1 MAALSMLQTFDH
13 IPSGV
18 LNCGASDLQGMLG
31 GPSLFYCE
39 GARKPALFVTVL
51 QHGNEPTGFEAVQEI
66 LRRYAGGPLPRAMW
80 LFIGNVAAAQEGK
93 RVLAGQ
99 PDFNRAWPGT
109 ELPPCGETAMMAE
122 VVAKVTAEPLFASID
137 LHNNTGCNPH
147 YGCVNVLDTAYLQ
160 LAALF
165 ARTVVYFTRPLG
177 VQSGAMAWHAPAVT
191 LECGQA
197 GEKAALSH
205 AIDYLDACLHL
216 HHIPEQPGSP
226 HDVHLLRTKATVKMV
241 PGTDFCFGEA
251 SAGVRVRPDLD
262 HFNFGQLKE
271 GQPIAEL
278 DDGNRMPVVATDNQ
292 GEDIT
297 RSLFSMNDGVLRAS
311 QILIPSMAT
320 TNVDVVRQDCL
331 FYVMEEIALGN
342 EPGATGPT

>member
-1 MAALSMLQTFDH
+1 MANLTMLRTFDH
-13 IPSGV
+13 IPPGLLECKV
-18 LNCGASDLQGMLG
+18 QELQGLLG
-31 GPSLFYCE
+31 GPSLLYLD
-39 GARKPALFVTVL
+39 GVRKPALFVTVL

-80 LFIGNVAAAQEGK
+80 LFIGNVSAASEGK
-93 RVLAGQ
+93 RVIDGQ
-99 PDFNRAWPGT
+99 PDYNRAWPGT
-109 ELPPCGETAMMAE
+109 ELSPCDETAMMAE

-147 YGCVNVLDTAYLQ
+147 YGCVNVLETGYLQ

-177 VQSGAMAWHAPAVT
+177 VQSGAMARHVPSVT

-216 HHIPEQPGSP
+216 HHIPEQPVSP
-226 HDVHLLRTKATVKMV
+226 HDVHLLQTQATVKV
-241 PGTDFCFGEA
+241 LPGVDFGFGEA
-251 SAGVRVRPDLD
+251 AETRADVRFRPDLD
-262 HFNFGQLKE
+262 HFNFGLLKA
-271 GQPIAEL
+271 GQMVAEL
-278 DDGNRMPVVATDNQ
+278 GEVAGVPVVATDNQ
-292 GEDIT
+292 GTDIT
-297 RSLFSMNDGVLRAS
+297 DSLFEVRDGRLLAR
-311 QILIPSMAT
+311 QTLIPSMAT
-320 TNVDVVRQDCL
+320 SNVDVVRQDCL

-342 EPGATGPT
+342 